1 MPPKKRRRLG
11 LPAEEVD
18 VFSDAEVVRLFQ
30 LLPRSFQKPVRGLF
44 KSLYRRNDL
53 LPRGCLTWLTGLVTG
68 YLYSHDFS
76 ELLGGLL
83 VSQVRN
89 AKMKLDASIR
99 EACESWV
106 DKGLARC
113 YKRVTN
119 DAPIDLW
126 TSVEVTYTRALGP
139 VFLFFYADVSQETA
153 ALSWIN
159 YVTTSLKACLMKR
172 LHGLGL
178 KNAFVEN
185 VEAPDAKDVAKKQ
198 GGSAEFTVTW
208 QTGVYQGHDRL
219 TSAIVFDP
227 NSFNAEG

>member
-139 VFLFFYADVSQETA
+139 VFLLWPIEPSS
-153 ALSWIN
+153 LSWIN
-159 YVTTSLKACLMKR
+159 YVATSLKACLMKR
-172 LHGLGL
+172 LHSLGF
-178 KNAFVEN
+178 KDACVKE
-185 VEAPDAKDVAKKQ
+185 VEAPDASVVAENK
-198 GGSAEFTVTW
+198 GGSVEFKVKCSI
-208 QTGVYQGHDRL
+208 GLYQGSERL
-219 TSAIVFDP
+219 TRA
-227 NSFNAEG
+227 